1 MQEVLNNIGNCELV
15 KVVVQEV
22 LKMKKISVIV
32 QEVQLGIL
40 IKC

>member
-1 MQEVLNNIGNCELV
+1 MQEVLNNIGNCKLV

-22 LKMKKISVIV
+22 LKNEELCVIAQKV
-32 QEVQLGIL
+32 QFRVL